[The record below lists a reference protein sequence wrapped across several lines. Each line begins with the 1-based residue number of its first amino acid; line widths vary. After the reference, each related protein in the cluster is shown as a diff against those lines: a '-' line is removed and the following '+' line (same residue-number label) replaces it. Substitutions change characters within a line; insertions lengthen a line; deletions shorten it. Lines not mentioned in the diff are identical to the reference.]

1 MQTVTYAP
9 RTPIAAVPYTY
20 DGMPSRMPA
29 KVAAELLRRLRWAE
43 SGDCLESRPDGRLR
57 FPLSQLTPAEGG
69 R

>member
-1 MQTVTYAP
+1 MQTIRYIP
-9 RTPIAAVPYTY
+9 KTPAAAVPYTY

-29 KVAAELLRRLRWAE
+29 KVAAELLRRLGWAE

-57 FPLSQLTPAEGG
+57 FPSSQLTPAESG